1 MIDHVCNC
9 LCCFVVFRTP
19 GEETDSGDCSSDHY
33 KLSVFAPDR
42 ENPHARKV
50 RKNHI
55 TEDDS

>member
-9 LCCFVVFRTP
+9 LCCSVVFRTP

-33 KLSVFAPDR
+33 KLSVFAPDH

-50 RKNHI
+50 
-55 TEDDS
+55 